1 MRWKFIFGPKN
12 PVHWSLNKAAFF
24 DNIGTI
30 LTYAIFGTLFNAM
43 AIGFSVYGVS
53 KAGLIPGFEED
64 LELIH
69 CLLFGS
75 IISAVDP
82 VAVIAVFDEIQVL
95 LLAPRDYPWILMI
108 WFSSHWVVIKTDSV
122 YLGLSQDSSLRKSNC
137 GNRTPSLYF

>member
-1 MRWKFIFGPKN
+1 M
-12 PVHWSLNKAAFF
+12 
-24 DNIGTI
+24 
-30 LTYAIFGTLFNAM
+30 TYAIFGTLFNAM

-95 LLAPRDYPWILMI
+95 YMHLGM
-108 WFSSHWVVIKTDSV
+108 SH
-122 YLGLSQDSSLRKSNC
+122 RK
-137 GNRTPSLYF
+137 